1 MTAPRI
7 VWQHVPDTVGRRRL
21 RTRVRFGALTATV
34 LLVVVAGWAFGVAAG
49 LAAVGVMLVVTVLVE
64 AWGRSTPEV
73 GAQRIWLDAGELCV
87 EGPDVYRRGAGE
99 DAFERDDAA
108 DDDVDED
115 LAGGSA
121 NDGHVDAGVDAGSDA
136 DHPMALPVIALS
148 DVAWGSVY
156 PATTR
161 ADGIAGPPV
170 GFHLVV
176 DLARSDG
183 SRVCIVFDR
192 RIAFRVAGERALV
205 AGVREVLGDRRWREP
220 PAADAFGEID
230 ERRLADWS
238 A

>member
-1 MTAPRI
+1 MTMPRI

-21 RTRVRFGALTATV
+21 RTRVRFGALAVTV
-34 LLVVVAGWAFGVAAG
+34 LLVVGAWQALGVAAG

-64 AWGRSTPEV
+64 AWGRSTPET

-87 EGPDVYRRGAGE
+87 EGPDVYRREAGE
-99 DAFERDDAA
+99 DAFEC
-108 DDDVDED
+108 DDVDVDDED
-115 LAGGSA
+115 VAGGSA
-121 NDGHVDAGVDAGSDA
+121 SDGDLDAGSDA
-136 DHPMALPVIALS
+136 DHPMALPVVELGDI
-148 DVAWGSVY
+148 AWGTVY

-192 RIAFRVAGERALV
+192 RIPFRVRGEQALSE
-205 AGVREVLGDRRWREP
+205 AVREVVGDRRWREP
-220 PAADAFGEID
+220 PAEDAFGEID
-230 ERRLADWS
+230 ERRLADWTG
-238 A
+238 